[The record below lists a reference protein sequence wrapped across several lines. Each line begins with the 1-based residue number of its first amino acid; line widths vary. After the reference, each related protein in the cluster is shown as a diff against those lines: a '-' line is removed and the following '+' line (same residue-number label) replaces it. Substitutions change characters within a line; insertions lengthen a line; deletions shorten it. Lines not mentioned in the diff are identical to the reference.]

1 MIVHSLQYAGEALIV
16 LPDKGIHQQKVD
28 EHYEFSAQARQHG
41 GGRLSAGAVQA
52 TPSGRTASKEARRLQ
67 LIQATIRSIARN
79 GLSETTIATVSR
91 EANLSQGIINLHF
104 QSKERL
110 LVETL
115 QHVTDEYRDT
125 WERALAQAGPSPA
138 ERLEALLNVDY
149 DKSVFDRD
157 KIAVWFAYWSETK
170 SRPTY
175 RKLCAERDRGYDT
188 VLTEL
193 VGILIEE
200 GNYGPLDPAVIAN
213 GLAAMTLGLWLDL
226 MLNPK
231 DMNRDK
237 ARLISRTYLSCLFPQ
252 HFHQPGD

>member
-1 MIVHSLQYAGEALIV
+1 M
-16 LPDKGIHQQKVD
+16 
-28 EHYEFSAQARQHG
+28 R
-41 GGRLSAGAVQA
+41 A

-67 LIQATIRSIARN
+67 LIQATIRSIAQN

-91 EANLSQGIINLHF
+91 EAKLSQGIINLHF

-110 LVETL
+110 LIETL
-115 QHVTDEYRDT
+115 QYVTDEYRDT

-175 RKLCAERDRGYDT
+175 RKLCADRDRGYDK

-213 GLAAMTLGLWLDL
+213 GLAAMTLGIWLDL

-252 HFHQPGD
+252 HFHQSGA